1 MTHIHPKDF
10 LAAAN
15 ACLSFLDS
23 YDTVLTLNFANPETF
38 PVDKSGSSK
47 AYITEMV
54 VPILMSAKA
63 LCDRFMRM
71 LNATCFTVWDKMQA
85 FAKVVEQSGGGLI
98 YADILLYNFIQT
110 LQYDV
115 PENLYGE
122 AANRT
127 ADYLSEK
134 TRKVRASVWEE
145 EFPRH
150 LHTFMEIHKSKLKEL
165 SRLTLPDVI
174 MHCIS
179 IVDHLL
185 SGERVDSHMLT
196 QILPEMGRLVSAG
209 YVACVKAALKRN
221 KYVLEHVLKD
231 LLSRMSHTANV
242 GLRPEFVWILYD
254 LRFHSYDI
262 IEPAVRNVLTLIP
275 TRVSS
280 FTDDVFLNIVQAAVD
295 NKILRER
302 DTFIAPALLP
312 SEGGKRYRQRTT
324 KASSASVV
332 SRKRRSGRS
341 RSFRK
346 SRTTSTSS
354 LRRRNQRKHSRRL

>member
-23 YDTVLTLNFANPETF
+23 YDTVLTFNFADPEAF
-38 PVDKSGSSK
+38 PVDKSRSSK

-54 VPILMSAKA
+54 VPILRSAGA
-63 LCDRFMRM
+63 LCERFMPV

-85 FAKVVEQSGGGLI
+85 FAKVAEQSLGERR
-98 YADILLYNFIQT
+98 YSILFHFQDSLRN
-110 LQYDV
+110 DV
-115 PENLYGE
+115 PEYLYGE
-122 AANRT
+122 HANQTAASL
-127 ADYLSEK
+127 ADK
-134 TRKVRASVWEE
+134 IDNIKKSVSEE
-145 EFPRH
+145 EFPMQ

-185 SGERVDSHMLT
+185 SEERVDSYMLT
-196 QILPEMGRLVSAG
+196 QILYELGRLVCEG

-242 GLRPEFVWILYD
+242 GLKPEFVGVLYN
-254 LRFHSYDI
+254 LRFRSYDI
-262 IEPAVRNVLTLIP
+262 IESAVMNVLRLVPIIL
-275 TRVSS
+275 RN
-280 FTDDVFLNIVQAAVD
+280 FTDDVFLNIIQAAVE

-302 DTFIAPALLP
+302 DTFIGPALLP
-312 SEGGKRYRQRTT
+312 SEGGKRYRRRTSR
-324 KASSASVV
+324 ASSASV
-332 SRKRRSGRS
+332 SRKRRSRRP

-354 LRRRNQRKHSRRL
+354 LKRRSQRKHSRRL